1 MGFFED
7 KLSALGRGLDACVE
21 PIADRARAVSDR
33 RHHARSFQAIRD
45 KVERAKDAAR
55 DNAERGV
62 DAARTGWSRHIRL
75 ERDQIRGLG
84 VWAGVLIFLLA
95 AGAGVRWYASSG
107 PPALTDAEMKTF
119 RQIRGGTPQNTDAA
133 VAPGMEGWFRPAP

>member
-21 PIADRARAVSDR
+21 PIADRARTVSDR

-55 DNAERGV
+55 VNAERGV

-75 ERDQIRGLG
+75 ERDQVRGLG
-84 VWAGVLIFLLA
+84 VWAGVLIVLLA

-119 RQIRGGTPQNTDAA
+119 RQIRAAGPQSADAA

>member
-75 ERDQIRGLG
+75 DRDQVRSLG
-84 VWAGVLIFLLA
+84 VWAGVLVVLFA
-95 AGAGVRWYASSG
+95 AGAGIRWYTSSG
-107 PPALTDAEMKTF
+107 PPALTDAERNTF
-119 RQIRGGTPQNTDAA
+119 RQIRGGKPQNTDATI
-133 VAPGMEGWFRPAP
+133 APGMEAWFRPSP